1 MIVNRVWSYLF
12 GAGLVRTVDNFGHA
26 GEAPSHPELLDHLAT
41 QFVRDHWSIKRLIR
55 ELMRSHVYRQA
66 SKPRPELAAV
76 DPDNRWLARM
86 NRRRLDAEAIRD
98 AMLQASGC
106 LDLTVGG
113 PTIRYPIEN
122 GKPNEA
128 NAIEYG
134 YVFDDSR
141 RSVYTPVFRNRM
153 LELFETF
160 DYADAN
166 SVLGQRTASTV
177 SPQALFMLN
186 SPFVNEQ
193 ARRMAERLL
202 AADFPGD
209 AERLDF
215 ACRATLG
222 RGPTKLESDLLLAK
236 SGASGGDNHDAE
248 SQLAA
253 WKRVCQALFA
263 CLDFRYVD

>member
-1 MIVNRVWSYLF
+1 ML
-12 GAGLVRTVDNFGHA
+12 
-26 GEAPSHPELLDHLAT
+26 
-41 QFVRDHWSIKRLIR
+41 
-55 ELMRSHVYRQA
+55 SHVYRQG
-66 SKPRPELAAV
+66 SKARPELAAV

-98 AMLQASGC
+98 AMLQASGR
-106 LDLTVGG
+106 LDLRVGG
-113 PTIRYPIEN
+113 PTIRYPKEN
-122 GKPNEA
+122 GNSNEA
-128 NAIEYG
+128 NALEYG

-141 RSVYTPVFRNRM
+141 RSVYTPVFRNKM

-166 SVLGQRTASTV
+166 DVLGQRTASTV

-193 ARRMAERLL
+193 AQRMAEQLL

-209 AERLDF
+209 VERLDF

-222 RGPTKLESDLLLAK
+222 RGPTKIESDLLLAK
-236 SGASGGDNHDAE
+236 SGATGSDNADAQ
-248 SQLAA
+248 SQFAA

-263 CLDFRYVD
+263 CLDFRFVD